1 LTEVLE
7 KVSQFLKDFLTNCDS
22 VSWDEIKELKDFIS
36 EQCLKARYINNERN
50 GTNRAKTS
58 PEKCKI
64 ESNILIFD
72 QITEFR
78 IPEKWKEEMEEWN
91 AHLFHFSGNDG
102 YAEIEVIINSD
113 KTWIIIINKISD

>member
-1 LTEVLE
+1 MIFIP
-7 KVSQFLKDFLTNCDS
+7 VSCKHVDNFNSFQFGFILVSCKQGLTNYDS

-64 ESNILIFD
+64 
-72 QITEFR
+72 
-78 IPEKWKEEMEEWN
+78 P
-91 AHLFHFSGNDG
+91 
-102 YAEIEVIINSD
+102 
-113 KTWIIIINKISD
+113 